1 MSQQAVKKT
10 INSQTLLVFFMP
22 LAMATLHFIVALV
35 MLKQMLMVFGV
46 VSSSMIYTVSGITL
60 LAVVLIYFVIYK
72 WTSRTYYRIIE
83 R

>member
-1 MSQQAVKKT
+1 
-10 INSQTLLVFFMP
+10 MP
-22 LAMATLHFIVALV
+22 LAMATLHFFVALV

-60 LAVVLIYFVIYK
+60 LAVALFYFIIYK